1 MANEIS
7 FGHLYHPTLNGGV
20 FRDIYLSHN
29 DDLYC
34 RDFSTNGIESLLFDA
49 SSSMPINISQLLG
62 VLGNAADLITIL
74 GSAQALVKVV
84 TGSKLWRKFT
94 QPFRKTEE
102 IKNLWPKTLATAKG
116 EVWGLLSN
124 NLMALKSD
132 IAIRQGERI
141 VANASEELKVFR
153 VAFSDDLV
161 KLYEHLDKI
170 RRGCNVGLNLAS
182 SKSLRSACHNEL
194 SELEKR
200 ANLFENM
207 RVEFDFQA
215 KSKYLKES
223 SANFARA
230 ASDSLCAI
238 RAVQNY
244 IQFNASTDEA
254 KRFSLNLF
262 NGEPS
267 FRGTITE
274 NEIGYVSTPP
284 WTPGMIG
291 DLHSH
296 IRDQDNKRTWDTAK
310 KGFLTEIKKS
320 MNPVEQD
327 YYTASKDLSSAA
339 IDAIYEAERRP
350 SKTREDI
357 ANLEKMIREI
367 DTLKPE
373 SRGNINNAFEKI
385 KDHRRKLRDAFGE
398 IYPRLDEVISS
409 AS

>member
-1 MANEIS
+1 MTDEIS
-7 FGHLYHPTLNGGV
+7 FGHLYHPTPNGGV

-29 DDLYC
+29 NDLYC
-34 RDFSTNGIESLLFDA
+34 RDFSTSGIESLLFGA
-49 SSSMPINISQLLG
+49 PSYIPINISQFLG
-62 VLGNAADLITIL
+62 VLGNAADLLTIL
-74 GSAQALVKVV
+74 GSAKALVKIVA
-84 TGSKLWRKFT
+84 SSNLWKKFI
-94 QPFRKTEE
+94 QPFRKSGE
-102 IKNLWPKTLATAKG
+102 IKNLWPKTLASAKG
-116 EVWGLLSN
+116 EVWDLLSN

-132 IAIRQGERI
+132 IAVRQGERI
-141 VANASEELKVFR
+141 VDNASEELRVFR

-161 KLYEHLDKI
+161 KLYAHLDKI
-170 RRGCNVGLNLAS
+170 RRGCKVELNLAS
-182 SKSLRSACHNEL
+182 AKSLRSACHNEL

-254 KRFSLNLF
+254 KRFSLHLF

-267 FRGTITE
+267 FRGTMTE

-296 IRDQDNKRTWDTAK
+296 IRDQDNMRTWDTAK
-310 KGFLTEIKKS
+310 KSFLAEIKKS
-320 MNPVEQD
+320 MKPVEQD
-327 YYTASKDLSSAA
+327 YYTASKNLRSAA
-339 IDAIYEAERRP
+339 IDAIFEAERRHGK
-350 SKTREDI
+350 SRDDVVT
-357 ANLEKMIREI
+357 LEKMIREI
-367 DTLKPE
+367 DTRKPE
-373 SRGNINNAFEKI
+373 SRGDINNAFEKI
-385 KDHRRKLRDAFGE
+385 KEQRRKLRDAFGE
-398 IYPRLDEVISS
+398 IYPRLDETISS
-409 AS
+409 TW